1 MRSRQTRHL
10 QSILRTDT
18 TQPLARLA
26 PRLAK
31 TAALKTVA
39 VEAAAPPK
47 IEFSPEF
54 NGHQYAIFLLHVDA
68 GIEHALMAQYLY
80 GAYSLGGT
88 NVPPEFAETVE
99 RWQETILGI
108 AKEEMGHLITVENVL
123 RLISGPLN
131 LDREDFPFDAG
142 FYPFTFTLER
152 LTLDSLAKY
161 IYAEMPADW
170 TGPLAEEVKKRAE
183 EANKGK
189 PLHAVH
195 ELFDLMIRVI
205 GDPSLVPDQYFR
217 PETVAQQASWSEWGR
232 GYAHGARGS
241 ELQKDQ
247 PRTPDLII
255 RTVDS
260 RASAVEALQ
269 AIAEQ
274 GEATKMIMRERSH
287 FERFLRIYVE
297 WTEILKKH
305 KHFDPARNV
314 VTNPVV
320 EDSLRDDPAKISMD
334 PEERNVITAPL
345 TFYWAHLLNVRYRL
359 LLSALQHA
367 LHLSGALQATSQ
379 PTARGDIITL
389 IFSEMYKIRSLAGV
403 LVQLPV
409 REDTPP
415 EKAAAGP
422 PFQMPYTLEIPQFE
436 DDRWRWHRDMLF
448 ASQHILGILAMIDP
462 DKRRQGYIAALR
474 QADAEL
480 IEVMDRLIARE
491 NRLSDKRSE
500 VLA

>member
-1 MRSRQTRHL
+1 MRSRQERHL
-10 QSILRTDT
+10 QSILRNDT
-18 TQPLARLA
+18 TPALQM
-26 PRLAK
+26 LAK
-31 TAALKTVA
+31 TSLTAMPFET
-39 VEAAAPPK
+39 APARLSAPQQM
-47 IEFSPEF
+47 ISPEF

-68 GIEHALMAQYLY
+68 GIEHALMVQYLY
-80 GAYSLGGT
+80 AAYSMGGPH
-88 NVPPEFAETVE
+88 VPPEHAATVE

-123 RLISGPLN
+123 RLLSGPLN

-170 TGPLAEEVKKRAE
+170 TGPLATEVKRRAE

-195 ELFDLMIRVI
+195 ELFDLMIATI
-205 GDPSLVPDQYFR
+205 ADPELVPDEYFR

-241 ELQKDQ
+241 ELQRDQ

-260 RASAVEALQ
+260 RATAVDALH

-274 GEATKMIMRERSH
+274 GEATTMIMRERSH

-297 WTEILKKH
+297 WSEILKKD
-305 KHFDPARNV
+305 KRFDPARPV
-314 VTNPVV
+314 VKNPVV
-320 EDSLRDDPAKISMD
+320 EDSLRNHPEKISD
-334 PEERNVITAPL
+334 DDCDRNVITAPL
-345 TFYWAHLLNVRYRL
+345 TFYWAHLLNIRYRL
-359 LLSALQHA
+359 LLSALNHA
-367 LHLSGALQATSQ
+367 LHLSGALRSTKQ
-379 PTARGDIITL
+379 PTARGDVLTL

-409 REDTPP
+409 REGTPP
-415 EKAAAGP
+415 EKASAGP
-422 PFQMPYTLEIPQFE
+422 PFQMPYTLAIPQGE
-436 DDRWRWHRDMLF
+436 DDRWRWHRDMLY
-448 ASQHILGILAMIDP
+448 ASRKILDILFVLEP
-462 DKRRQGYIAALR
+462 DARRKSYAAALR
-474 QADAEL
+474 QADVEL

-491 NRLSDKRSE
+491 NATSEKEAE
-500 VLA
+500 VLS